1 MVQKI
6 RRPTIGWFAGKKM
19 TLDIEPVVDQKNL
32 KARLKEI
39 EHHFESQSD
48 AFYTSGRMMDQGMID
63 PRETRRVI
71 GFCLGVCESRDR
83 RQLQANTFGI
93 ARL

>member
-1 MVQKI
+1 MCVKQAATTMNHVWTRASKRRGEKI
-6 RRPTIGWFAGKKM
+6 C
-19 TLDIEPVVDQKNL
+19 QKNL
-32 KARLKEI
+32 KAKLKEI

-71 GFCLGVCESRDR
+71 GFCLGVCKARDQ
-83 RQLQANTFGI
+83 RQLQHNTFGI